1 MQGQHKHVRLVFLRN
16 LAKLLSL
23 IVEESLQFPVILY
36 PSLNLKVQKLEGNTK
51 HLGGRFSGMV
61 FSYALLLFLF

>member
-1 MQGQHKHVRLVFLRN
+1 MQGQHDHVRLVFLRN

-23 IVEESLQFPVILY
+23 IVEESLQFPVIPC

-51 HLGGRFSGMV
+51 RLGGGLSGML
-61 FSYALLLFLF
+61 FSYAH